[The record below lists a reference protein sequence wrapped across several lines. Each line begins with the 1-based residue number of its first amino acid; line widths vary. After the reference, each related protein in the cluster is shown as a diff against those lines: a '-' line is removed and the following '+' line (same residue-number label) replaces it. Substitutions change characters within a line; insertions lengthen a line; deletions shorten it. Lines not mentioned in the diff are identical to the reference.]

1 MRRYGSLS
9 RGALDALLT
18 RKIVKLHLLCSV
30 LLIAAACGKDDGA
43 RASTG
48 GTPPTVEVGVFTVQ
62 AKPLTLTRELPGRTS
77 AFRVAEVRARV
88 NGIVLKRLFTEGS
101 DVKAG
106 QSLFQIDPAPY
117 QAALESA
124 QAQVARAEATAT
136 STKSLAERY
145 EQLIQTN
152 AISRQEY
159 DDAIAK
165 QKSAVAD
172 VAAARAAVKTAR
184 INVDYTTVKAPI
196 AGRIGRSEVTEGAYV
211 QQSSATLLATVQQ
224 LDPVYVDLTW
234 SSADLMRMRRALE
247 TGELQSVDGNAKVVV
262 VLEDGRE
269 YPQPGTLQF
278 ADVSVD
284 QTTGSV
290 ALRAIVPN
298 PKAELLPGMFVR
310 ARVEEGTK
318 TNALLVPQRGVT
330 RDQNGR
336 PVALVV
342 NQAGKVE
349 RRQLETDRA
358 VGDSWLVTK
367 GLAAGEQVILE
378 GLQKAKPGA
387 TVKTVPAGAAKQDAA
402 PQAPTGSAGSAA
414 TPARR

>member
-1 MRRYGSLS
+1 M
-9 RGALDALLT
+9 
-18 RKIVKLHLLCSV
+18 KLHLLVSV
-30 LLIAAACGKDDGA
+30 LLIAGACGKEDGA
-43 RASTG
+43 RGRSG
-48 GTPPTVEVGVFTVQ
+48 GPPPVVEVGVITVE

-88 NGIVLKRLFTEGS
+88 NGIVQKRLFTEGS
-101 DVKAG
+101 EVKAG
-106 QSLFQIDPAPY
+106 QALFQIDPAPY

-124 QAQVARAEATAT
+124 QAQIARAEATAA

-145 EQLIQTN
+145 TELIKTN

-165 QKSAVAD
+165 QKSAGAD

-184 INVDYTTVKAPI
+184 INLDYTVVKAPI

-224 LDPVYVDLTW
+224 LDPVYIDLTW
-234 SSADLMRMRRALE
+234 SSADLMRLRRAIE
-247 TGELQSVDGNAKVVV
+247 SGELQSVDGNAKVTVL
-262 VLEDGRE
+262 LEDGRE

-310 ARVEEGTK
+310 ARIEEGNK
-318 TNALLVPQRGVT
+318 ADALLVPQRAVQ

-336 PVALVV
+336 PIALVV
-342 NQAGKVE
+342 DKAGKVE
-349 RRQLETDRA
+349 RRQIETDRA

-367 GLAAGEQVILE
+367 GLAAGEQVVIE
-378 GLQKAKPGA
+378 GLQKARPGA
-387 TVKTVPAGAAKQDAA
+387 TVKPVPAKPIAASNPAAATDPPAPAPPPAAVKQPAA
-402 PQAPTGSAGSAA
+402 GSAGSAVH
-414 TPARR
+414 

>member
-1 MRRYGSLS
+1 
-9 RGALDALLT
+9 
-18 RKIVKLHLLCSV
+18 VKLHSLCSV
-30 LLIAAACGKDDGA
+30 FLIAGACGKDDGA
-43 RASTG
+43 RASSG
-48 GTPPTVEVGVFTVQ
+48 AAPPVAEVGVFTVE

-88 NGIVLKRLFTEGS
+88 NGIVQKRLFTEGS
-101 DVKAG
+101 EVKAG

-117 QAALESA
+117 RAVLESA
-124 QAQVARAEATAT
+124 QAQLARAEATAA
-136 STKSLAERY
+136 SAKSLAERY
-145 EQLIQTN
+145 TQLIQTN

-172 VAAARAAVKTAR
+172 VAAARAAVKTAQ
-184 INVDYTTVKAPI
+184 INVDYTVIKAPI

-224 LDPVYVDLTW
+224 LDPLYIDLTW
-234 SSADLMRMRRALE
+234 SSGDLMRMRRALDS
-247 TGELQSVDGNAKVVV
+247 GELQSVDGNAKVAVL
-262 VLEDGRE
+262 LEDGRE
-269 YPQPGTLQF
+269 YAQPGKLQF

-284 QTTGSV
+284 QTTGSI

-310 ARVEEGTK
+310 ARIEEGTK
-318 TNALLVPQRGVT
+318 ANALLVPQRAVQ

-336 PVALVV
+336 PIVLVV
-342 NQAGKVE
+342 DKAGKVE

-367 GLAAGEQVILE
+367 GLAAGEQIVID

-387 TVKTVPAGAAKQDAA
+387 TVKPVAAKQ
-402 PQAPTGSAGSAA
+402 AGSAA
-414 TPARR
+414 GSAAPPSQGR